1 MSDFSEVA
9 PLLFL
14 LGATHPPFL
23 VLTRGKGG
31 EKKVKASGTPAK
43 FAGYAP

>member
-31 EKKVKASGTPAK
+31 EKEVKASGTPAK
-43 FAGYAP
+43 FAGYTP